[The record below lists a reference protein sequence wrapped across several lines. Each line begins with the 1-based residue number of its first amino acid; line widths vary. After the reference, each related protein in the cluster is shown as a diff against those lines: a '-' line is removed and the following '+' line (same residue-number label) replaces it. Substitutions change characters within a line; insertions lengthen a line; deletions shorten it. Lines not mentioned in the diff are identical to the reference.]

1 MAEDAVNAAIK
12 SGKLTPKNECLTTEL
27 QIIGGDRWDSAS
39 FTVIAQKYT
48 LMKLSSHGG
57 KLVPQVMDTVV
68 QSICPIHMVLLPIEL
83 RPFLRLALVMCCSS
97 SLNL

>member
-1 MAEDAVNAAIK
+1 MRAAIK

-27 QIIGGDRWDSAS
+27 QIIGGHGWDSAS

-57 KLVPQVMDTVV
+57 KLIPQVMDSVAAKHLSHSYVTFADRVAAIAQV
-68 QSICPIHMVLLPIEL
+68 SFSNVLL
-83 RPFLRLALVMCCSS
+83 
-97 SLNL
+97 